1 MFLSYLWGNEAKF
14 SHMDKVHRQRGSTA
28 PHKGAS
34 GGADCIRIAYAGN
47 GAFCDRRSPHA
58 CIGYSRVYVRH
69 PNPQREYTLPE
80 GCLELPEQKRY
91 SLSTLKAHKI
101 HFSDFM
107 EHHKGHGLDL
117 LTVGDINSYMLHYL
131 PARIKCYKAKIPN
144 PLDCLDDG

>member
-1 MFLSYLWGNEAKF
+1 
-14 SHMDKVHRQRGSTA
+14 MDNVRKQRGSIVLYKETRD
-28 PHKGAS
+28 GT
-34 GGADCIRIAYAGN
+34 DYIRIAYAGN

-58 CIGYSRVYVRH
+58 CIGYSPVYVRH
-69 PNPQREYTLPE
+69 SNPKREYTQPE

-101 HFSDFM
+101 HFSNFM
-107 EHHKGHGLDL
+107 EHHKGHVPDL

-144 PLDCLDDG
+144 PPDCLDDG